1 MSQDNAP
8 ELHPSIVA
16 LATLAAGVAAGH
28 PTQPRCQLGRLR
40 DMGIPESQIAT
51 VVELAR
57 HVRDEADGRADE
69 DLNAALGTGPASE
82 KAETTGGCCGSA
94 AEAQPEPEAAAGGC
108 CGSEPQPAKTGGS
121 CC

>member
-28 PTQPRCQLGRLR
+28 PTQPRCQLNRLR
-40 DMGIPESQIAT
+40 EMGIPEAQIGT

-57 HVRDEADGRADE
+57 HVREEADGRADE
-69 DLNAALGTGPASE
+69 DLNAALDRGPGAE
-82 KAETTGGCCGSA
+82 KQEAPGGCCGSD
-94 AEAQPEPEAAAGGC
+94 
-108 CGSEPQPAKTGGS
+108 PQPVKNGSS

>member
-16 LATLAAGVAAGH
+16 LATLAAGVAGGH
-28 PTQPRCQLGRLR
+28 PSQPRCQLNRLR
-40 DMGIPESQIAT
+40 EMGIPESQIAT

-57 HVRDEADGRADE
+57 HVRDEADARNDE
-69 DLNAALGTGPASE
+69 DLNAALGIGPA
-82 KAETTGGCCGSA
+82 AEEQEAGGGCCGGEQESA
-94 AEAQPEPEAAAGGC
+94 PEETSGGC
-108 CGSEPQPAKTGGS
+108 CGSEPQPAKSGS

>member
-16 LATLAAGVAAGH
+16 LATLAAGVAGGH

-40 DMGIPESQIAT
+40 EMGIPESQIAT

-57 HVRDEADGRADE
+57 HLRDEADGRADE
-69 DLNAALGTGPASE
+69 DLNAALESRPGAE
-82 KAETTGGCCGSA
+82 KQEAPGGCCG
-94 AEAQPEPEAAAGGC
+94 AEPEPEPEASAGSC
-108 CGSEPQPAKTGGS
+108 CGSDPQPAKTGS
-121 CC
+121 NCC

>member
-16 LATLAAGVAAGH
+16 LTTLAAGVAAGH
-28 PTQPRCQLGRLR
+28 PTQPRCQLNRLR
-40 DMGIPESQIAT
+40 DMGLPESQIAT

-57 HVRDEADGRADE
+57 HVRDEADSRSDE
-69 DLNAALGTGPASE
+69 DLNAVLGIGPA
-82 KAETTGGCCGSA
+82 AEGQETAGSCCG
-94 AEAQPEPEAAAGGC
+94 GD
-108 CGSEPQPAKTGGS
+108 PQPAKSGS

>member
-28 PTQPRCQLGRLR
+28 PSQPRCQLNRLR
-40 DMGIPESQIAT
+40 EMGLPESQIET

-57 HVRDEADGRADE
+57 HVRDEAARRDDE
-69 DLNAALGTGPASE
+69 DLEAALVTGKGDAGPEAS
-82 KAETTGGCCGSA
+82 GGCCGTEGES
-94 AEAQPEPEAAAGGC
+94 EPEASTAGGC
-108 CGSEPQPAKTGGS
+108 CGSEPQPAKTGS

>member
-16 LATLAAGVAAGH
+16 LTTLAAGVAAGH

-57 HVRDEADGRADE
+57 HVRDEAARRDDE
-69 DLNAALGTGPASE
+69 DLDAALGIQPDTGKEAG
-82 KAETTGGCCGSA
+82 GGCCGG
-94 AEAQPEPEAAAGGC
+94 EQE
-108 CGSEPQPAKTGGS
+108 SELQPAKTGSS

>member
-1 MSQDNAP
+1 MSQENAP

-28 PTQPRCQLGRLR
+28 PTQPRCQLNRLR
-40 DMGIPESQIAT
+40 DMGIPESQIGT

-57 HVRDEADGRADE
+57 HVRDEAAGRADE
-69 DLNAALGTGPASE
+69 DLDGALGTAPAAE
-82 KAETTGGCCGSA
+82 KAETTGGCCG
-94 AEAQPEPEAAAGGC
+94 AEAESDPEPAAGGC
-108 CGSEPQPAKTGGS
+108 CGSEPQPTKPGS

>member
-1 MSQDNAP
+1 MGLQPRRLKEIVRMSQDNAP

-16 LATLAAGVAAGH
+16 LATLAAGVAVGH
-28 PTQPRCQLGRLR
+28 PTQPRCQLNRLR
-40 DMGIPESQIAT
+40 EMGIPESQIAT

-57 HVRDEADGRADE
+57 HVHDEADGRADE
-69 DLNAALGTGPASE
+69 DLNAALGAGEASE
-82 KAETTGGCCGSA
+82 KAET
-94 AEAQPEPEAAAGGC
+94 AGGC